1 MNKRL
6 AIQGLA
12 AIMVL
17 IALFAYHYDAQREL
31 KREIGRGYHIN
42 MMNIEI
48 ALEKIDYSVLAE
60 MESDDGTYGYHD
72 RLKFMLMN
80 SDVLPYQGQPELQ
93 SLLTEISRSLSDFD
107 FEGELTPEQQQ
118 AFNTNIR
125 KVIFI
130 ISDFQDMLRSD
141 LDWYKAFTN
150 PDEKLQQRVQER
162 LEMEY

>member
-6 AIQGLA
+6 AAQGLV
-12 AIMVL
+12 AIIVL
-17 IALFAYHYDAQREL
+17 LALFAYHYDAQREL
-31 KREIGRGYHIN
+31 KREIGRSYHIN

-48 ALEKIDYSVLAE
+48 ALEKIDYGVLAE
-60 MESDDGTYGYHD
+60 MKSDDGTYGYHD

-130 ISDFQDMLRSD
+130 LSDFQDMLRSD

>member
-12 AIMVL
+12 VIIVL
-17 IALFAYHYDAQREL
+17 LALFAYHYDAQREM
-31 KREIGRGYHIN
+31 KKEIGRGYHVN
-42 MMNIEI
+42 MVTIEI
-48 ALEKIDYSVLAE
+48 ALEKIDYGVLAE
-60 MESDDGTYGYHD
+60 MKSDDMTYGYHD
-72 RLKFMLMN
+72 RLHFMLMYSN
-80 SDVLPYQGQPELQ
+80 LLNYQGQPELQ
-93 SLLTEISRSLSDFD
+93 SLLSEISTSLSDFD
-107 FEGELTPEQQQ
+107 IEGELTPEQQQ
-118 AFNTNIR
+118 AFNANIR

-130 ISDFQDMLRSD
+130 ISDFQDMLKSD